1 MLHGDP
7 SAIAIPIRYFIAQ
20 PFIVK
25 GASESEYK
33 KLPKDEKR
41 IVDVIRSKNISE
53 DDILDNMNDFNR
65 AKSELKNAQ
74 KFLDNLNWDAC
85 LASVNKTES
94 LISKIKI
101 FDTRSLLAELE
112 KIKKEI
118 GTNRGAG

>member
-1 MLHGDP
+1 MINFKKSINKLKR
-7 SAIAIPIRYFIAQ
+7 SFVTLSVAFTVAYAAAN
-20 PFIVK
+20 FIVK

-53 DDILDNMNDFNR
+53 DDI
-65 AKSELKNAQ
+65 
-74 KFLDNLNWDAC
+74 LDNLNWDAC